1 LGYDKAQLLCPP
13 IQMLRRTISTILVLA
28 LIGYG
33 TSWAFSG
40 HALDDV
46 DHASGGLHEHTHTA
60 LDESGCDHCCHASA
74 HMTGLAPPFPKLPL
88 PHADSFRLV
97 PGCIVAT
104 RVSTPLLKPPR
115 S

>member
-1 LGYDKAQLLCPP
+1 
-13 IQMLRRTISTILVLA
+13 MLRRVIASILVFA

-46 DHASGGLHEHTHTA
+46 DHAVGGLHEHTQTA

-74 HMTGLAPPFPKLPL
+74 HMTGLAPPLPKVRRPD
-88 PHADSFRLV
+88 ADIFRLA
-97 PGCIVAT
+97 PDLTVAT
-104 RVSTPLLKPPR
+104 HLSTPPLKPPR

>member
-1 LGYDKAQLLCPP
+1 
-13 IQMLRRTISTILVLA
+13 MLRHIISSILVLA

-40 HALDDV
+40 HALDV
-46 DHASGGLHEHTHTA
+46 ADHTAGSVHEHTQTA

-74 HMTGLAPPFPKLPL
+74 HMTGLAPSLPKVPRLR
-88 PHADSFRLV
+88 AGSFRLV
-97 PGCIVAT
+97 AGCIVTT
-104 RVSTPLLKPPR
+104 RFFTPPLRPPR